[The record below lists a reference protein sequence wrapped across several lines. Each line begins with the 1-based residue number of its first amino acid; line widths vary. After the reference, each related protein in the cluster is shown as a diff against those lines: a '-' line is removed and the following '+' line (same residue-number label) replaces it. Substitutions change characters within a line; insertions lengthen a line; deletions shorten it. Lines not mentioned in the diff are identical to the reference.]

1 MKVTKRSQV
10 LDDFIPEDKLEDDF
24 LNDDL
29 EQNEDSG
36 KSEERYARL
45 LIYYCIQITK
55 NR

>member
-1 MKVTKRSQV
+1 MKVTKRSPV
-10 LDDFIPEDKLEDDF
+10 LDNFIPEGKLDDFLD
-24 LNDDL
+24 DDL

-45 LIYYCIQITK
+45 LIYYCMQITK